1 MVVCETAGMDRA
13 AQSDALA
20 QASRARLFRALSELQ
35 RPAGTAELA
44 ELLGL
49 HPNGVRAHLERL
61 ADAGLVVREREHR
74 PRGRPRDSWSI
85 DPTAGPGADPPR
97 AYADLS
103 RWLVRDLA
111 ARKKRWKDVE
121 STGRE
126 VGRELA
132 AEDEAGSPEERMHR
146 ALAKLGFRPER
157 SLTRDGRLD
166 YTLANCPYRDAVR
179 ENQPVVCALHRGLT
193 RGLLDGISPSTQ
205 LTAFVPHD
213 PDLAGCLIQVEG
225 PLADEVTERS
235 AAADAT
241 SRPTP

>member
-1 MVVCETAGMDRA
+1 MDRA

-85 DPTAGPGADPPR
+85 DPAVGPGADPPR

-103 RWLVRDLA
+103 RWLLRGLV
-111 ARKKRWKDVE
+111 ARNGVSRKAVE
-121 STGRE
+121 ATGRE
-126 VGRELA
+126 VGQELA
-132 AEDEAGSPEERMHR
+132 GDGEAGAPEERMHR
-146 ALAKLGFRPER
+146 ALATLGFRPER
-157 SLTRDGRLD
+157 SVKGDGKLN
-166 YTLANCPYRDAVR
+166 YTLANCPYREAVR

-193 RGLLDGISPSTQ
+193 RGLLDGISPSSQ

-213 PDLAGCLIQVEG
+213 PDVAGCLIQVEG
-225 PLADEVTERS
+225 PLADEVAERS
-235 AAADAT
+235 AAASA
-241 SRPTP
+241 SRRPTP